1 MRALFR
7 KIFVSKLAT
16 VFTHGYNTIPPP
28 VRVVEVIRVA
38 DDTEGVIEVV
48 LDDAASSSIR

>member
-7 KIFVSKLAT
+7 KIFISKLAT